1 MGTRNN
7 SQSGN
12 EEVQLQLLD
21 SEGTT
26 CTLPPLESIHSERL
40 LEALQCDMCNQT
52 LSDPVT
58 LFCGHSVCISHIPT
72 AALGVKGNS
81 RDSNTSLETGTATN
95 LSQSLSCPVS
105 TCCNVSNENTIT
117 LPLNGVS
124 LTVDGLFPI
133 RYPAN
138 LGTNIRLGEIIS
150 LVKENENSHGQ
161 SHEPWPRDATQAILD
176 LLTCGICLS
185 TLEHPITTPFSTVNS
200 AVAATSTS
208 TTPRPSPKSPRLDT
222 PIFVCQLSFPGMPT
236 LLHIFEPRCVSRSGF

>member
-1 MGTRNN
+1 MAEIMGTRNN
-7 SQSGN
+7 SQPGS
-12 EEVQLQLLD
+12 EEVQPQLLD

-105 TCCNVSNENTIT
+105 TCCNLSNENTIT

-185 TLEHPITTPFSTVNS
+185 TLEHPITTPCQHSFCLSCVQRSMDNS
-200 AVAATSTS
+200 PLCPLCRYRYDNVAQFH
-208 TTPRPSPKSPRLDT
+208 SPFTD
-222 PIFVCQLSFPGMPT
+222 
-236 LLHIFEPRCVSRSGF
+236 RCLQSIGEYL